1 MTHLAPV
8 ELTLRILVIDP
19 PPGVAW
25 AVQSGRTDLIE
36 ALEQSAGQIV
46 FEVPVRLGAARSDG
60 KPTLLGPVTQGT
72 PASRFLYLNSGTRAG
87 QAGSCWE
94 RRAKVPLTGIT
105 SQLIKRVQRSPGAR
119 LEARFMGTGRD
130 GGPACA
136 TVPLLDGGWRVTE
149 PAG

>member
-1 MTHLAPV
+1 MPAD
-8 ELTLRILVIDP
+8 LTLRILVINP

-25 AVQSGRTDLIE
+25 AVQSGRTELIK

-46 FEVPVRLGAARSDG
+46 FEVRVRLGATRSDG
-60 KPTLLGPVTQGT
+60 KPALLGPVTKGT
-72 PASRFLYLNSGTRAG
+72 PASRFLYANSGTGAG
-87 QAGSCWE
+87 QADSCWD

-105 SQLIKRVQRSPGAR
+105 RQLIERVQRSPGVR

-136 TVPLLDGGWRVTE
+136 TVALLGGGWRVIE